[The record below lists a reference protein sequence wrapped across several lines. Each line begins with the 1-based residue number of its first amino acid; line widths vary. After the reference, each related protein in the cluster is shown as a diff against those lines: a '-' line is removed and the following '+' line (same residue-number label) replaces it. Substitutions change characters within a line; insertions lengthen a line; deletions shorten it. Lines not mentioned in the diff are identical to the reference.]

1 MIQTFPA
8 APGCFFFNETSGHLV
23 PGSTPI
29 RMFRLRTK
37 NKKSHVGWGL
47 QVSTSTNTLYS
58 GSTTEEFQSLSK
70 KRRVDFFY
78 FHTVQ
83 LPCVSKVYTTNNVR
97 YVSAKPQI
105 SSNSFMLHLH
115 ICCAWNLYFSHVTA
129 LLCSGL
135 VTKDH
140 LVIVRKTSR
149 FGLKYLVFVDPN
161 TAGDVWRSPS
171 KHPLLS
177 PQKQLEMA
185 QLCWINT
192 GFGRQNH
199 GWKRLEVTL
208 KTPSSVV
215 PNMAESLSNIPGFG
229 CHKHRWK
236 FSSLRKILVNTKKAE
251 ERKNPKKDSPST
263 HLATI
268 STNRGGEIQRFP
280 SKHPVLIPQNS
291 LKNSWLQ
298 MKTHP
303 ALVSTNTNKRS
314 PDTNTNTT
322 SWRVTSEQH
331 SQQISWK
338 SLQDKMFFWTSEVFI
353 CR

>member
-1 MIQTFPA
+1 MQTFPA

-29 RMFRLRTK
+29 RMFRLRTH
-37 NKKSHVGWGL
+37 NKKSHLGWGL
-47 QVSTSTNTLYS
+47 QVSTATNTLNS

-192 GFGRQNH
+192 GFRSTKSWLEMSGSHLKNTQFCCPKHGRIT
-199 GWKRLEVTL
+199 V
-208 KTPSSVV
+208 
-215 PNMAESLSNIPGFG
+215 
-229 CHKHRWK
+229 KHTGLW
-236 FSSLRKILVNTKKAE
+236 LPQTQM
-251 ERKNPKKDSPST
+251 
-263 HLATI
+263 
-268 STNRGGEIQRFP
+268 EIFFP
-280 SKHPVLIPQNS
+280 SKDFGQH
-291 LKNSWLQ
+291 KKGWRK
-298 MKTHP
+298 KTP
-303 ALVSTNTNKRS
+303 GYDLYKQGRRNPEVSFK
-314 PDTNTNTT
+314 T
-322 SWRVTSEQH
+322 SSSDAT
-331 SQQISWK
+331 K
-338 SLQDKMFFWTSEVFI
+338 
-353 CR
+353 